1 MLVGLS
7 ALLLSTLTH
16 GATTLARYAPTPDEL
31 REAYARADKLRDFAI
46 GNAFNLK
53 IQPHWQEGDAK
64 FWYRADGHGGSKQFL
79 EVETARG
86 HRYPAFDHAKL
97 AAALGTAAN
106 ATVAADR
113 LPFNEFQFSP
123 DQKQLTFEAFGK
135 AWRCDLTQYSVEV
148 SGKAKPSEP
157 VAETL
162 SEEDK
167 FLSPDSESP
176 RYSSESSIQRRR
188 RASSDQT
195 SPDGKFEAFIE
206 SGNIHLRAKD
216 GTRDIFTSKEGIP
229 GNAYTSVIWAP
240 DSKHLVGIRLALGDR
255 KEVYLVESSPKAGGR
270 AVLKHRVYDQPG
282 DKLDTFDFWVLDP
295 EKLTETKVDMEP
307 VDTGDQPDIRWKRDP
322 KFFTYEK
329 TDRGHGRF
337 RIIEADTTTGTTRNL
352 VDHVAKTF
360 IDITSDWDYYCT
372 QTDEI
377 LWRSEKDGWGH
388 LYLVDGK
395 TGVIENQITKGNW
408 VVRGVDKVDEKA
420 RQVWFHASGR
430 NPGQD
435 PYLLQYYRINFD
447 GSGLTQLTE
456 GNGNHSLAISPTGKF
471 AIDTYSRVDE
481 EPTFELRRT
490 SDGRLVSRFD
500 RADISLLKSSSW
512 KFPQVFVAK
521 ARDAKTDIW
530 GVVYRPSNFDP
541 AKKYPVIENIYAGP
555 QDSFVPKTF
564 APTNRM
570 QQLAELGFIVVQID
584 GMGTRNRS
592 KAFHDVCWKNLADA
606 GFPDRI
612 LWMKALAAKDPSL
625 DLNRVGIYGTSAGGQ
640 NSTGALLFHP
650 EFYKVAVSC
659 AGCHDNRMDK
669 VWWNEQW
676 MSYPMGP
683 WYAEQS
689 NITNAGK
696 LKGKL
701 LLMVG
706 ELDTNV
712 PPETTLRLVDALIK
726 SNKEFQMLVLPG
738 FDHTDGGPYGERKRR
753 DFFVHN
759 LLGVEPPER
768 N

>member
-1 MLVGLS
+1 M
-7 ALLLSTLTH
+7 
-16 GATTLARYAPTPDEL
+16 
-31 REAYARADKLRDFAI
+31 
-46 GNAFNLK
+46 
-53 IQPHWQEGDAK
+53 
-64 FWYRADGHGGSKQFL
+64 
-79 EVETARG
+79 RG
-86 HRYPAFDHAKL
+86 HRAPAFDHARL
-97 AAALGTAAN
+97 AEELGK
-106 ATVAADR
+106 ATNTTVVADR
-113 LPFNEFQFSP
+113 LPFSEIELAR
-123 DQKQLTFEAFGK
+123 DRKTLMFESLGK
-135 AWRCDLTQYSVEV
+135 SWKCDLATYRLEV
-148 SGKAKPSEP
+148 SGTAQKNEP
-157 VAETL
+157 AAEVMDG
-162 SEEDK
+162 EEDRQ
-167 FLSPDSESP
+167 SPDFESP
-176 RYSSESSIQRRR
+176 RYTNSGLIQRRR
-188 RASSDQT
+188 RASSIQV
-195 SPDGKFEAFIE
+195 SPDGKFEASIE
-206 SGNIHLRAKD
+206 AQNIQIRL
-216 GTRDIFTSKEGIP
+216 KEGGKIVMQSRAGVP
-229 GNAYTSVIWAP
+229 GNAFAAMSWSP
-240 DSKHLVGIRLALGDR
+240 DSKHLVGIRLAPGDR
-255 KEVYLVESSPKAGGR
+255 KDVYLVESSPKSGGR
-270 AVLKHRVYDQPG
+270 AVLKQRVYDQPG
-282 DKLDTFDFWVLDP
+282 DRLDTFDLWSLDP
-295 EKLTETKVDMEP
+295 EKSTETKIEMEP
-307 VDTGDQPDIRWKRDP
+307 VDTGDQPDIRWRRDP
-322 KFFTYEK
+322 NFFTYEK

-337 RIIEADTTTGTTRNL
+337 RIIESDTTTGRTRNL

-395 TGVIENQITKGNW
+395 TGSIENQITTGNW

-420 RQVWFHASGR
+420 RQVWFHASGQ
-430 NPGQD
+430 NPGED
-435 PYLLQYYRINFD
+435 PYLLYYYRINFD
-447 GSGLTQLTE
+447 GSGLTTLTE
-456 GNGNHSLAISPTGKF
+456 GNGNHSIAFSPTSKF
-471 AIDTYSRVDE
+471 YIDTYSRVDE
-481 EPTFELRRT
+481 EPTFELRR
-490 SDGRLVSRFD
+490 SADGHLISRFD
-500 RADISLLKSSSW
+500 RAEISLLKSIGW

-541 AKKYPVIENIYAGP
+541 TKKYPIIENIYAGP

-606 GFPDRI
+606 GLPDRI
-612 LWMKALAAKDPSL
+612 LWMKALAAKDPSVDL
-625 DLNRVGIYGTSAGGQ
+625 DRVGVYGTSAGGQ

-676 MSYPMGP
+676 MGYPTGP

-712 PPETTLRLVDALIK
+712 PPESTLRLVDALIK
-726 SNKEFQMLVLPG
+726 ANKEFQMLVLPG